1 VIAGYDHFLVL
12 ASRAQWDEAGVD
24 LRADAAAWPA
34 TSLRAPGAT
43 PAERR
48 ASLRGCST
56 RRSSS
61 CSIGACSASCATSA
75 GTSGSD
81 AQPAH
86 GGGVARAGG
95 NLPDLSTTSGWAPAR
110 LCD

>member
-12 ASRAQWDEAGVD
+12 ASRAQWDEADVD

-48 ASLRGCST
+48 ASLRGLFDPAFLELFE
-56 RRSSS
+56 RRLQR
-61 CSIGACSASCATSA
+61 ILRDERWHVGFGCSAGAWRRCRAR
-75 GTSGSD
+75 GR
-81 AQPAH
+81 QPPRSEH
-86 GGGVARAGG
+86 
-95 NLPDLSTTSGWAPAR
+95 DER
-110 LCD
+110 LGASSLV